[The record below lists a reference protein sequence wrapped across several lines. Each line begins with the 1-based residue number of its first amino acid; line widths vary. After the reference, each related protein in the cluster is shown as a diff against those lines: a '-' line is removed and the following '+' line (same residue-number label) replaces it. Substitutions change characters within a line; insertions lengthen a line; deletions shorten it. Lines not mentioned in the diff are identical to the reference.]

1 MNFLTIFL
9 LILGLVLLVAGAVA
23 LVKGASRIAA
33 IAGISPLIIG

>member
-9 LILGLVLLVAGAVA
+9 LILGLVLLRAGAVA